1 MMTLQQNKQKM
12 YYALRSEEKVPI
24 YDYYEDENGNK
35 YPIDTGESD
44 YVYGDVTKFFG
55 NIAYGSGEVQ
65 IQEYGLDLSSYE
77 AVLITV
83 RGELPLTETSRLWVD
98 NEPVVDADGTVDEKT
113 ADYRIIK
120 IGSSLNFTKY
130 VLSRVTK

>member
-1 MMTLQQNKQKM
+1 M

-44 YVYGDVTKFFG
+44 YVYSNVTKFFG

-77 AVLITV
+77 AVLITI